1 MFRAVAVPEYLEK
14 FRIRCHLRIKLNLQC
29 FSMITEI
36 MIGGVWLFPARI
48 ADSGSDNSRYTP
60 EPGVRSPESAQ
71 GKSGSLG
78 LGWNLLVHGWDHI
91 LGSGF

>member
-1 MFRAVAVPEYLEK
+1 
-14 FRIRCHLRIKLNLQC
+14 
-29 FSMITEI
+29 MIAEI
-36 MIGGVWLFPARI
+36 MIGGIWLFSASI
-48 ADSGSDNSRYTP
+48 AYSGSDNSSDTP